1 MITNDIKYTKMFE
14 PGKIGNVTIKNRV
27 VLPPMG
33 TGLAY
38 FSGEASPD
46 IIRYYEERAKGGCG
60 LIITEITRVDEE
72 HGWGLSRQLAVTKGG
87 FISGLQR
94 LVDTVHKY
102 GTKVFIQLHHPGR
115 EGHARIN
122 PNRNQIVAPTAMV
135 TDRCQEMPHELSTN
149 EVEALVSK
157 YVIGATIAKYA
168 GVDGVE
174 LHAAHGYLINQF
186 LSPYSNKRTDKYGG
200 SFEKRMRFITEVILG
215 IKKICGPNFPV
226 GVRLSV
232 DEFMGDEG
240 ITLEMGVE
248 IAKYLEKIGVN
259 HIHVSCGIYESGHN
273 IIPIHIYPQACR
285 RNLAQAIKNAVSIPV
300 ISINNIKEPKVAEQ
314 LLEEGVC
321 DFVAVGRGQL
331 ADPEWT
337 NKAYKGEDVAIRKC
351 IGCCRCIEAISF
363 GRHFECSVNPR
374 LGRELEFLE
383 LEKNG
388 QGKKVIV
395 VGGGPAGMQAA
406 KVLAQ
411 RSFNV
416 TLFEAKERLGGA
428 LNLAGQNLDKEKL
441 IWLIDTM
448 TYELGQLGVDV
459 RLNTKAT
466 KESIKALNPDG
477 VFVCCGGNHI
487 EPKIPGIESEKV
499 VRVIDYLEGRAHL
512 GKKVAVIGS
521 GATGIETAATLVSLG
536 HEVTVVEMM
545 PKIGSGIID
554 RVLSVLLARLIKNGV
569 TLLPGHKLT
578 AISENG
584 VKLEKMDDGSQVEM
598 EFDSVILALGI
609 CPQQEYAQELASD
622 FDKSVILGDALLS
635 STVLEAIR
643 DANGM
648 AWVF

>member
-1 MITNDIKYTKMFE
+1 MLSNDVKYKKMFE
-14 PGKIGNVTIKNRV
+14 PGKIGNLKIKNRV
-27 VLPPMG
+27 VMPPMG

-72 HGWGLSRQLAVTKGG
+72 HGWGLARQLAVTKPG
-87 FISGLQR
+87 FISRLQR

-102 GTKVFIQLHHPGR
+102 GTKIFIQLHHPGR

-135 TDRCQEMPHELSTN
+135 TDRCNEMPHELSTE
-149 EVEALVSK
+149 EVESLVSK
-157 YVIGATIAKYA
+157 HVVGATIAKIA
-168 GVDGVE
+168 GADGIE

-186 LSPYSNKRTDKYGG
+186 LSPFSNKRTDKYGG
-200 SFEKRMRFITEVILG
+200 SFEKRMRFIEEIILG
-215 IKKICGPNFPV
+215 IQKVCGTDFPI

-248 IAKYLEKIGVN
+248 IAKWLEKLGVA

-285 RNLAQAIKNAVSIPV
+285 RDLAQAIKDAVSIPV

-337 NKAYKGEDVAIRKC
+337 NKARRGEDISIRKC
-351 IGCCRCIEAISF
+351 IGCCRCIEAISK

-383 LEKNG
+383 PKKNG
-388 QGKKVIV
+388 EGRKVVV

-411 RSFNV
+411 RNFKV
-416 TLFEAKERLGGA
+416 TLLEADEKLGGA
-428 LNLAGQNLDKEKL
+428 LLLASKNKDKEKL
-441 IWLIDTM
+441 EWFIETM
-448 TYELGQLGVDV
+448 TYELDQLGVDV
-459 RLNTKAT
+459 YLNTKASAET
-466 KESIKALNPDG
+466 IKKLEAEG

-487 EPKIPGIESEKV
+487 EPDIPGLELEKTIRV
-499 VRVIDYLEGRAHL
+499 VDYLEGRAQP

-521 GATGIETAATLVSLG
+521 GATGIETAQTLVSSG
-536 HEVTVVEMM
+536 HEVTVIEML
-545 PKIGSGIID
+545 PEIGSGIID
-554 RVLSVLLARLIKNGV
+554 RVLMVLLARLKNSGV
-569 TLLPGHKLT
+569 KFLPGHKLT
-578 AISENG
+578 AINDAG
-584 VKLEKMDDGSQVEM
+584 VKLEKMEDGSQVEM

-609 CPQQEYAQELASD
+609 CPQHEYADELASVSN
-622 FDKSVILGDALLS
+622 KSVVLGDAVVA

-643 DANGM
+643 DANGA

>member
-1 MITNDIKYTKMFE
+1 MISNDMKYTKMFE
-14 PGKIGNVTIKNRV
+14 PGKIGRVTVKNRV

-33 TGLAY
+33 TGLAS

-72 HGWGLSRQLAVTKGG
+72 HGWGLARQLAVTKGG

-94 LVDTVHKY
+94 LVNTVHKY
-102 GTKVFIQLHHPGR
+102 GTKVFVQLHHPGR

-122 PNRNQIVAPTAMV
+122 PNKNQIVAPTAMV
-135 TDRCQEMPHELSTN
+135 TERCNEMPHELTTE
-149 EVEALVSK
+149 EVEAMVSK
-157 YVIGATIAKYA
+157 YVIGATIAKFSGA
-168 GVDGVE
+168 DGIE
-174 LHAAHGYLINQF
+174 LHAAHGYFINQF
-186 LSPYSNKRTDKYGG
+186 LSPFSNKRTDKYGG
-200 SFEKRMRFITEVILG
+200 SFEKRMRFIKEVILG
-215 IKKICGPNFPV
+215 IHKMCGPDFPI

-232 DEFMGDEG
+232 DEFMGDKG

-248 IAKYLEKIGVN
+248 IVKYLEKLNIN

-285 RNLAQAIKNAVSIPV
+285 RNLSQAIKDAVSIPV
-300 ISINNIKEPKVAEQ
+300 ISINNIKEPKIAEQ

-331 ADPEWT
+331 ADPEWV
-337 NKAYKGEDVAIRKC
+337 NKARKGEDISIRKC
-351 IGCCRCIEAISF
+351 IGCCRCIEAISY

-374 LGRELEFLE
+374 LGRELEFLQ

-388 QGKKVIV
+388 EGKKIVV

-411 RSFNV
+411 RNFKV
-416 TLFEAKERLGGA
+416 TLFEAQEKLGGA
-428 LNLAGQNLDKEKL
+428 LDLAGKNIGKEKL
-441 IWLIDTM
+441 VWLIDTM
-448 TYELGQLGVDV
+448 NYELEQLGVDV
-459 RLNTKAT
+459 RLNTRAT
-466 KESIKALNPDG
+466 EESIKELNPYG
-477 VFVCCGGNHI
+477 VFVCCGGKHI
-487 EPKIPGIESEKV
+487 EPKIPGIESEKTI
-499 VRVIDYLEGRAHL
+499 RVKDYLEGKAQP

-521 GATGIETAATLVSLG
+521 GATGIETAATLASRG
-536 HEVTVVEMM
+536 HEVTVIEMM
-545 PKIGSGIID
+545 PKIGSGIIN
-554 RVLSVLLARLIKNGV
+554 RVLGVLIARLTKSGV
-569 TLLPGHKLT
+569 SLLPGHKLT
-578 AISENG
+578 AINDTG
-584 VKLEKMDDGSQVEM
+584 VKLEKMEDGSEVEM

-609 CPQQEYAQELASD
+609 GSQQKYANELASASD
-622 FDKSVILGDALLS
+622 NSVVLGDALLS

-643 DANGM
+643 DANGS